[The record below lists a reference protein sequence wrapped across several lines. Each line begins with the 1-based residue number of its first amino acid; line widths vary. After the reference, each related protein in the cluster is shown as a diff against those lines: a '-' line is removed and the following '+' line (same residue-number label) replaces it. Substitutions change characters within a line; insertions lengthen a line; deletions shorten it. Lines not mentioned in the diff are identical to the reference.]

1 MIMWKNRRR
10 NGQERFNR
18 IEIYME
24 DILKKY
30 LNLTSAKVSFQTLT
44 SGHINK
50 TVEATLS
57 YPTHTVSYI
66 LQRIN
71 TDIFPKPQ
79 DIMENIETVAKHLEA
94 KNYPRPILKCMPLLD
109 NNGFLVK
116 IDSKL
121 KTQNLSANK
130 AGSKLE
136 NTEGPLPKQNT
147 ENEGTW
153 RVVYTIENSFS
164 ILIVDNTE
172 QAYDA
177 AFAFGE
183 YGRNL
188 SDLEVSKIH
197 TIIPRFH
204 DADLRIEQFRTAL
217 KRGSSLSPVTTG
229 VLRFEKAKNDLIF
242 IQKHIPFFENKK
254 LDIPLRVTHN
264 DTKISNILFDKTT
277 LKPSCIIDIDTLQ
290 PSTILSDFGDMVRAY
305 TPNMGEDDPNLKDL
319 TMRFD
324 FFKSMTAGFL
334 DGLKDALTPNEK
346 AALIFGAK
354 RTIFVQALRFMSDYL
369 NNDVYYKTHYDDH
382 NLIRA
387 QNQLALYQSILTQE
401 KEMER
406 FILEGK

>member
-1 MIMWKNRRR
+1 MTNS
-10 NGQERFNR
+10 
-18 IEIYME
+18 
-24 DILKKY
+24 ILTNIVSQF
-30 LNLTSAKVSFQTLT
+30 LNTEGAHIQFQTLT
-44 SGHINK
+44 SGHINQ
-50 TVEATLS
+50 TIEVTLT
-57 YPTHTVSYI
+57 YPTHDVRYI

-71 TDIFPKPQ
+71 TNIFPKPQ

-94 KNYPRPILKCMPLLD
+94 KNYPRPILKCMPLLE
-109 NNGFLVK
+109 NNGFLVEN
-116 IDSKL
+116 DSKL
-121 KTQNLSANK
+121 Q
-130 AGSKLE
+130 
-136 NTEGPLPKQNT
+136 NTEG
-147 ENEGTW
+147 GTW
-153 RVVYTIENSFS
+153 RIVYAIENSFS
-164 ILIVDNTE
+164 ILTVDNLE

-183 YGRNL
+183 YGRYL
-188 SDLEVSKIH
+188 SDLDVSKIH

-217 KRGSSLSPVTTG
+217 GGGPFPKESGFRTSTVFRL
-229 VLRFEKAKNDLIF
+229 EKAKNDLTF
-242 IQKHIPFFENKK
+242 IQTHIPFFENKK

-277 LKPSCIIDIDTLQ
+277 KKPSCIIDLDTLQ

-305 TPNMGEDDPNLKDL
+305 TPNMGEDDPNFKDL

-387 QNQLALYQSILTQE
+387 QNQLALYQSILVQE
-401 KEMER
+401 KEMES
-406 FILEGK
+406 FINQNK

>member
-1 MIMWKNRRR
+1 MTNNLLTNILSQFLNV
-10 NGQERFNR
+10 
-18 IEIYME
+18 E
-24 DILKKY
+24 DANIQFK
-30 LNLTSAKVSFQTLT
+30 TLT

-50 TVEATLS
+50 TVEATHS
-57 YPTHTVSYI
+57 YPMHEMRYI

-71 TDIFPKPQ
+71 TQIFPKPQ

-94 KNYPRPILKCMPLLD
+94 KNYPRPILKCMPLLE
-109 NNGFLVK
+109 NNGFLVEN
-116 IDSKL
+116 DS
-121 KTQNLSANK
+121 
-130 AGSKLE
+130 
-136 NTEGPLPKQNT
+136 NTEGPLSNKNS

-153 RVVYTIENSFS
+153 RVVYAIENSFS
-164 ILIVDNTE
+164 ILTVDNLE

-183 YGRNL
+183 YGRYL
-188 SDLEVSKIH
+188 SDLDVSKIH

-217 KRGSSLSPVTTG
+217 KGNPTPIRL
-229 VLRFEKAKNDLIF
+229 EKAKNDLIF
-242 IQKHIPFFENKK
+242 IQNHIPFFEHKK

-277 LKPSCIIDIDTLQ
+277 LKPSCIIDLDTLQ

-305 TPNMGEDDPNLKDL
+305 TPNMGEDDPNFKDL

-324 FFKSMTAGFL
+324 FFKSMSAGFL
-334 DGLKDALTPNEK
+334 DGLKEALTPNEK

-387 QNQLALYQSILTQE
+387 QNQLALYQSILMQE
-401 KEMER
+401 KDMEK

>member
-1 MIMWKNRRR
+1 MTNNLLIN
-10 NGQERFNR
+10 
-18 IEIYME
+18 
-24 DILKKY
+24 ILSQF
-30 LNLTSAKVSFQTLT
+30 LNEKGANIQFKTLT

-57 YPTHTVSYI
+57 YPTHKVSYI

-71 TDIFPKPQ
+71 TQVFPNPH

-94 KNYPRPILKCMPLLD
+94 KNYPRPILKCMPLLE
-109 NNGFLVK
+109 NNGFLTL
-116 IDSKL
+116 D
-121 KTQNLSANK
+121 
-130 AGSKLE
+130 
-136 NTEGPLPKQNT
+136 TEG
-147 ENEGTW
+147 GTW
-153 RVVYTIENSFS
+153 RTVYAIENSFS
-164 ILIVDNTE
+164 ILTVDNLE

-183 YGRNL
+183 YGRYL
-188 SDLEVSKIH
+188 SDLDVSKIH

-217 KRGSSLSPVTTG
+217 KGDPSVFRL
-229 VLRFEKAKNDLIF
+229 EKAKNDLIS
-242 IQKHIPFFENKK
+242 IHNHIPFFENKK

-264 DTKISNILFDKTT
+264 DTKISNILFDKTSQ
-277 LKPSCIIDIDTLQ
+277 KPSCIIDLDTLQ

-305 TPNMGEDDPNLKDL
+305 TPNMGEDDPNFKDL

-387 QNQLALYQSILTQE
+387 QNQLALYQSILVQE
-401 KEMER
+401 KDMEN
-406 FILEGK
+406 FINQNE

>member
-1 MIMWKNRRR
+1 MTN
-10 NGQERFNR
+10 N
-18 IEIYME
+18 
-24 DILKKY
+24 L
-30 LNLTSAKVSFQTLT
+30 LTSILSRFLNVEGSNVQFKTLT

-57 YPTHTVSYI
+57 YPTHEMHYI

-94 KNYPRPILKCMPLLD
+94 KNYPRPVLKCMPLLE
-109 NNGFLVK
+109 NNGFLVE
-116 IDSKL
+116 
-121 KTQNLSANK
+121 N
-130 AGSKLE
+130 GS
-136 NTEGPLPKQNT
+136 NTEG
-147 ENEGTW
+147 GTW
-153 RVVYTIENSFS
+153 RVVYAIENSFS
-164 ILIVDNTE
+164 ILTVDNLE

-183 YGRNL
+183 YGRYL
-188 SDLEVSKIH
+188 SDLDVSKIH

-204 DADLRIEQFRTAL
+204 DADLRIEQFKTAL
-217 KRGSSLSPVTTG
+217 KGNSKAIRL
-229 VLRFEKAKNDLIF
+229 EKAKNDLTF
-242 IQKHIPFFENKK
+242 IQTYIPFFENKK

-277 LKPSCIIDIDTLQ
+277 QKPSCIIDLDTLQ

-305 TPNMGEDDPNLKDL
+305 TPNMGEDDPNFKDL

-369 NNDVYYKTHYDDH
+369 NNDVYYKTHYDEH

-387 QNQLALYQSILTQE
+387 QNQLALYQSILAQE
-401 KEMER
+401 KEMVH
-406 FILEGK
+406 FILKGK

>member
-1 MIMWKNRRR
+1 MTN
-10 NGQERFNR
+10 N
-18 IEIYME
+18 
-24 DILKKY
+24 L
-30 LNLTSAKVSFQTLT
+30 LTSILSQFLNVEGSNVQFKTLT

-57 YPTHTVSYI
+57 YPTHEVSYI

-71 TDIFPKPQ
+71 TDIFPKPH

-94 KNYPRPILKCMPLLD
+94 KNYPRPILKCMPLLKK
-109 NNGFLVK
+109 NGFLVK
-116 IDSKL
+116 
-121 KTQNLSANK
+121 
-130 AGSKLE
+130 
-136 NTEGPLPKQNT
+136 NTEGPLPNQKT

-153 RVVYTIENSFS
+153 RVVYAIENSFS
-164 ILIVDNTE
+164 ILTVDDLE

-183 YGRNL
+183 YGRYL
-188 SDLEVSKIH
+188 SDLDVSKIH

-204 DADLRIEQFRTAL
+204 DADLRIEQFKTAL
-217 KRGSSLSPVTTG
+217 KGGPSVFRL
-229 VLRFEKAKNDLIF
+229 EKAKNDLGF
-242 IQKHIPFFENKK
+242 IQNHIPFFENKK

-277 LKPSCIIDIDTLQ
+277 QKPSCIIDLDTLQ

-305 TPNMGEDDPNLKDL
+305 TPNMGEDNPNFKDL

-387 QNQLALYQSILTQE
+387 QNQLALYQSILAQE
-401 KEMER
+401 KEMAH
-406 FILEGK
+406 FILKGK

>member
-1 MIMWKNRRR
+1 MI
-10 NGQERFNR
+10 
-18 IEIYME
+18 
-24 DILKKY
+24 DILKNY
-30 LNLTSAKVSFQTLT
+30 INTDNAKVSFKTLT

-57 YPTHTVSYI
+57 YPTHEMRYI
-66 LQRIN
+66 LQSIN
-71 TDIFPKPQ
+71 TQIFPKPH

-94 KNYPRPILKCMPLLD
+94 KNYPRPILKCMPLLE
-109 NNGFLVK
+109 NNGFLVEN
-116 IDSKL
+116 DSKL
-121 KTQNLSANK
+121 ETRN
-130 AGSKLE
+130 SKPE
-136 NTEGPLPKQNT
+136 NTEG
-147 ENEGTW
+147 GTW
-153 RVVYTIENSFS
+153 RVVYAIENSFS
-164 ILIVDNTE
+164 ILTVDNLE

-183 YGRNL
+183 YGRYL
-188 SDLEVSKIH
+188 SDLDVSKIH

-217 KRGSSLSPVTTG
+217 KGNPTVIRL
-229 VLRFEKAKNDLIF
+229 EKAKNDLNF
-242 IQKHIPFFENKK
+242 IQNHIPFFENKK

-277 LKPSCIIDIDTLQ
+277 LKPSCIIDLDTLQ

-305 TPNMGEDDPNLKDL
+305 TPNMGEDGPNFKDL

-369 NNDVYYKTHYDDH
+369 NNDVYYKTHFDDH

-387 QNQLALYQSILTQE
+387 QNQLALYQSILVQE
-401 KEMER
+401 KEMTD
-406 FILEGK
+406 FVSSY

>member
-1 MIMWKNRRR
+1 
-10 NGQERFNR
+10 
-18 IEIYME
+18 ME
-24 DILKKY
+24 DNL
-30 LNLTSAKVSFQTLT
+30 LTSILAQFLDVESANIQFKTLT

-57 YPTHTVSYI
+57 YPTHEMRCI

-71 TDIFPKPQ
+71 TDIFPKPH
-79 DIMENIETVAKHLEA
+79 DIMENIETVAKHLET
-94 KNYPRPILKCMPLLD
+94 KNYPRPILKCMPLLGKE
-109 NNGFLVK
+109 GFLVENN
-116 IDSKL
+116 SKP
-121 KTQNLSANK
+121 KTQNPK
-130 AGSKLE
+130 PK
-136 NTEGPLPKQNT
+136 NTEGPLPNQNT
-147 ENEGTW
+147 EIEGTW
-153 RVVYTIENSFS
+153 RVVYAIENSFS
-164 ILIVDNTE
+164 ILTVDDLE

-183 YGRNL
+183 YGRYL
-188 SDLEVSKIH
+188 SDLDVSKIH

-204 DADLRIEQFRTAL
+204 DADLRIEQFKTAL
-217 KRGSSLSPVTTG
+217 KRGPSVFRL
-229 VLRFEKAKNDLIF
+229 EKAKNDLAF
-242 IQKHIPFFENKK
+242 IQNHIPFFENKK

-277 LKPSCIIDIDTLQ
+277 QKPSCIIDLDTLQ

-305 TPNMGEDDPNLKDL
+305 TPNMGEDDPNFKDL

-369 NNDVYYKTHYDDH
+369 NNDVYYKTHYDNH

-387 QNQLALYQSILTQE
+387 QNQLALYQSILKQE
-401 KEMER
+401 KAMED
-406 FILEGK
+406 FILAGK

>member
-1 MIMWKNRRR
+1 
-10 NGQERFNR
+10 
-18 IEIYME
+18 ME
-24 DILKKY
+24 DNL
-30 LNLTSAKVSFQTLT
+30 LTSILSQYLDKEGANIQFKTLT

-57 YPTHTVSYI
+57 YPTHKMHYI

-79 DIMENIETVAKHLEA
+79 DIMENIETVARHLEA
-94 KNYPRPILKCMPLLD
+94 QNYPRPILKCMPLLE
-109 NNGFLVK
+109 NNGFLVEN
-116 IDSKL
+116 D
-121 KTQNLSANK
+121 
-130 AGSKLE
+130 SKLE
-136 NTEGPLPKQNT
+136 NTEG
-147 ENEGTW
+147 GTW
-153 RVVYTIENSFS
+153 RVVYAIENSFS
-164 ILIVDNTE
+164 ILTVDNLE

-183 YGRNL
+183 YGRYL
-188 SDLEVSKIH
+188 SDLDVSKIH

-204 DADLRIEQFRTAL
+204 DADLRIEQFKNAL
-217 KRGSSLSPVTTG
+217 KGNSKAIRL
-229 VLRFEKAKNDLIF
+229 EKAKNDLAF
-242 IQKHIPFFENKK
+242 IQNHIPFFENKK

-277 LKPSCIIDIDTLQ
+277 QKPSCIIDLDTLQ

-305 TPNMGEDDPNLKDL
+305 TPNMGEDDPIFKDL

-324 FFKSMTAGFL
+324 YFKSMTAGFL

-387 QNQLALYQSILTQE
+387 QNQLALYLSILAQE
-401 KEMER
+401 KKMVH
-406 FILEGK
+406 FILKGK

>member
-1 MIMWKNRRR
+1 MTN
-10 NGQERFNR
+10 N
-18 IEIYME
+18 
-24 DILKKY
+24 L
-30 LNLTSAKVSFQTLT
+30 LTSILSEFLNVEGSNVQFKTLT

-57 YPTHTVSYI
+57 YPTHEVSYI

-94 KNYPRPILKCMPLLD
+94 KNYPRPILKCMPLLE
-109 NNGFLVK
+109 NNGFLVEN
-116 IDSKL
+116 D
-121 KTQNLSANK
+121 
-130 AGSKLE
+130 SKLE
-136 NTEGPLPKQNT
+136 NTE
-147 ENEGTW
+147 EGTW
-153 RVVYTIENSFS
+153 RVVYAIENSFS
-164 ILIVDNTE
+164 ILTVDNLE

-183 YGRNL
+183 YGRYL
-188 SDLEVSKIH
+188 SDLDVSKIH

-217 KRGSSLSPVTTG
+217 KGNPTKIRL
-229 VLRFEKAKNDLIF
+229 EKAKNDLTF
-242 IQKHIPFFENKK
+242 IQTYIPFFENKK

-277 LKPSCIIDIDTLQ
+277 QKPSCIIDLDTLQ

-305 TPNMGEDDPNLKDL
+305 TPNMSEDDPNFKDL

-324 FFKSMTAGFL
+324 FFKSMTSGFL

-387 QNQLALYQSILTQE
+387 QNQLALYQSILAQE
-401 KEMER
+401 KKMVH
-406 FILEGK
+406 FILKGK